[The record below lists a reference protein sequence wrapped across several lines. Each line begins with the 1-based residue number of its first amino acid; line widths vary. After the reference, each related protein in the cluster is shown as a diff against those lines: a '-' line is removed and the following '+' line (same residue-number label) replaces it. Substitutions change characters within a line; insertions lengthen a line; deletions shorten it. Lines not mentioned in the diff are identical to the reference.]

1 MPKARPDV
9 ARRAQRARRRDPLR
23 RPENVDVPV
32 PSAEEVVPVLTK
44 LGMDASAPAIETCLL
59 YTSPSPRDVEESR
72 MPSSA

>member
-32 PSAEEVVPVLTK
+32 PSAEEGVPGLTK
-44 LGMDASAPAIETCLL
+44 VGMAAAAPALE
-59 YTSPSPRDVEESR
+59 PGAHVG
-72 MPSSA
+72 A